1 MTGFRLGLERL
12 NRELALESLPRVRT
26 AQRTIVGCRRGVPET
41 ATKGAQ
47 TANSA
52 RAGGSSM
59 AGAALR
65 GMASGIGSAAHAA
78 GSAAKDKAIASP
90 GAYAGSL
97 LGLANAKLDQTRQ
110 SGRPTPPPPP
120 PPVIENK

>member
-1 MTGFRLGLERL
+1 
-12 NRELALESLPRVRT
+12 
-26 AQRTIVGCRRGVPET
+26 
-41 ATKGAQ
+41 
-47 TANSA
+47 
-52 RAGGSSM
+52 M

-65 GMASGIGSAAHAA
+65 GMASGIGNAGWAA

-110 SGRPTPPPPP
+110 SDRPTPPPPP
-120 PPVIENK
+120 PPMNENK